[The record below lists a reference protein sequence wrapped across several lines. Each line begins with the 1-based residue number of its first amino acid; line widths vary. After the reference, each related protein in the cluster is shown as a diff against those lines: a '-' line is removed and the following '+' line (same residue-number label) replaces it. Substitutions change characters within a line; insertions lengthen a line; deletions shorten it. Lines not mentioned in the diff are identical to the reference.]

1 MQSLEQLVEN
11 LLSGEDHR
19 AEESARSFPVYHNSG
34 VETLLEIFRHPEA
47 DHRWWALRALA
58 CFPAGDFPAAGDC
71 LIKGLADPDLSV
83 QNCAAVGLREQPT
96 PEAVPHLVALLKHE
110 DKLLARLAGDALA
123 VLEKEA
129 SPALKEFVEGQGEKH
144 SNGKVEA
151 VRALALI
158 RDPASIST
166 LFHVWESGS
175 SMVRHWA
182 ERGLNDMG
190 IGMAFFD
197 PGG

>member
-1 MQSLEQLVEN
+1 MQSLEQLVED

-19 AEESARSFPVYHNSG
+19 AEDSARLFPVYLDRG
-34 VETLLEIFRHPEA
+34 VQTLLEIYKHPEA

-58 CFPAGDFPAAGDC
+58 CFPAEDFPQAAEC
-71 LIKGLADPDLSV
+71 LIKGLNDTDLSV

-96 PEAVPHLVALLKHE
+96 PAAVPHLVALLEHD

-129 SPALKEFVEGQGEKH
+129 SPALSEFIKHQGQNH

-166 LFHVWESGS
+166 LFHVWENGS